1 VLVIWD
7 REIAQLPRDQR
18 ALAKRAAMA
27 CSQAHA
33 DYSKFKVGAALRI
46 KSGGFVTAAN
56 VENGSYGLTSCAERN
71 AIFRAVAEK
80 GTDVRWT
87 SIALVA
93 DAEKFDLAE
102 PPTISPCGAC
112 RQVLD
117 EFKADDNA
125 TVLFIKDGQFV
136 LMTIEELLPIP
147 FYFEPATAT
156 VLNDDTD

>member
-1 VLVIWD
+1 VTWD
-7 REIAQLPRDQR
+7 REIAQLPYDQR
-18 ALAKRAAMA
+18 ALAERAATA
-27 CSQAHA
+27 CSQAYA
-33 DYSKFKVGAALRI
+33 RYSKFKVGAALRI
-46 KSGGFVTAAN
+46 KGGGVVTAAN

-93 DAEKFDLAE
+93 DVEKFDPAK

-112 RQVLD
+112 RQVLN

-136 LMTIEELLPIP
+136 LMTIEKLLPIP
-147 FYFEPATAT
+147 FYFKPWQQQS
-156 VLNDDTD
+156 LNDGTD